1 MRITDNQI
9 RWILRAISGTHIP
22 AKAELQML
30 IKNFLKEKQKE
41 AEENNQ
47 NN

>member
-9 RWILRAISGTHIP
+9 RWILRAISATHIP

-30 IKNFLKEKQKE
+30 IKNFLKQKQKE